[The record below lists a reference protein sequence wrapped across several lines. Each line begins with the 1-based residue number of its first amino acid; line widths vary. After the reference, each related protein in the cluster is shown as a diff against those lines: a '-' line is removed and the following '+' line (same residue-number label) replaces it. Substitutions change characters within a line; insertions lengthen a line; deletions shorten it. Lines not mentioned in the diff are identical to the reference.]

1 MLMEKK
7 GFFFLTINFF
17 LFKGELP
24 RMQKELKMVKDEDVH
39 FSLGVKRAPSFP
51 HGLQPVV
58 SRGKAPPGH
67 PFPEALRGPF
77 SQFRYEPPPGE
88 LDGFPGCL
96 KEEGHANARACPPR
110 CGAAREGAELWG
122 RCWLG
127 QAALSGNDRA
137 WSQGAQW
144 VS

>member
-1 MLMEKK
+1 
-7 GFFFLTINFF
+7 
-17 LFKGELP
+17 
-24 RMQKELKMVKDEDVH
+24 MQKELKMVKDEDVH

-88 LDGFPGCL
+88 LDGYPGVF
-96 KEEGHANARACPPR
+96 EGGGSRKRKSMPTKMPYNQIGRAH
-110 CGAAREGAELWG
+110 
-122 RCWLG
+122 
-127 QAALSGNDRA
+127 
-137 WSQGAQW
+137 
-144 VS
+144 V